1 MKRALIV
8 EDCVSDLRQASA
20 LLKKYGVEEAEA
32 ITRVD
37 KALLRLQEVVENKRP
52 APDLIV
58 LDLNFNLE
66 SGFEVLRFMKSH
78 QQLKDIRVVVWTV
91 MGETQQQICRFFGA
105 DVVPKSEGIAALSRT
120 IEGFSATAAE

>member
-1 MKRALIV
+1 VKRALIV

-37 KALLRLQEVVENKRP
+37 KALLRLQEVVEDKRP

-78 QQLKDIRVVVWTV
+78 QQLNAVRVVVWTV
-91 MGETQQQICRFFGA
+91 MGETQQQICRYFGA
-105 DVVPKSEGIAALSRT
+105 EVVPKSEGIAALSRT

>member
-1 MKRALIV
+1 M
-8 EDCVSDLRQASA
+8 SDLRQASA

-37 KALLRLQEVVENKRP
+37 KALLRLQEVVEDKRP

-78 QQLKDIRVVVWTV
+78 QQLNAVRVVVWTV
-91 MGETQQQICRFFGA
+91 MGETQQQICRYFGA
-105 DVVPKSEGIAALSRT
+105 EVVPKSEGIAALSRT